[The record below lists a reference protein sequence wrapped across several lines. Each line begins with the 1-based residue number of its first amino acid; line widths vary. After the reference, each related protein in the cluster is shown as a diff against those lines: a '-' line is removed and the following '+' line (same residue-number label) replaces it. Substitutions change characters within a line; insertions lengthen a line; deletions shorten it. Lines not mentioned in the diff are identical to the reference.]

1 MRGKLLTYYLI
12 MQYSCVDSSPLSN
25 YVMHPFW
32 NAVVK
37 VTKHHHWHAINFNYV
52 IFFSLSHKL
61 CPKWVAPNLLTLIGW
76 SLILSNF
83 LLLTY
88 YDWDYSATS
97 NEQGLTH
104 SPIPQWVWLY
114 CGISHFV
121 GYTLDGID
129 GKQARRTESST
140 PLGKEKYYEITHL
153 LLWYGYTKSMVSLYL
168 PPSLPLCLPLPLPLS
183 RQVNYLIM
191 GWIVGVQYSY
201 QCH

>member
-52 IFFSLSHKL
+52 IFSLSHKL

-140 PLGKEKYYEITHL
+140 PLGKEYNIMRLHIYCCGMDIL
-153 LLWYGYTKSMVSLYL
+153 KSMVSLYL
-168 PPSLPLCLPLPLPLS
+168 PPSLSVSPSLSLS